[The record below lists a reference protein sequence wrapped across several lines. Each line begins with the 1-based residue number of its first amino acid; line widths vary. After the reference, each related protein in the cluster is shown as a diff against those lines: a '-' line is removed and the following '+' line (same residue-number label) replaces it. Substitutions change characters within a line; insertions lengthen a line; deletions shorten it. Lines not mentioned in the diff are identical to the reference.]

1 MNIETLGGFFENLSS
16 MHTIAVPFAKTFVLY
31 GLGFSIGKNIVK
43 VMRNR
48 IRMSVAIADIARD
61 SIIAF
66 FIGYVI
72 GAMGVGRFISNS
84 FDAAGKILSQTLGSN
99 SAVFISDPV
108 NVFLG
113 LLYAMGADFGS
124 VTILA
129 LTAPAVVLGALIG
142 AIFGF
147 LFN

>member
-84 FDAAGKILSQTLGSN
+84 FDAAGKVLSQTLGGS
-99 SAVFISDPV
+99 VGFVSDPV

>member
-84 FDAAGKILSQTLGSN
+84 FDAAGKILSQTLGGS
-99 SAVFISDPV
+99 VGFVSDPV

>member
-48 IRMSVAIADIARD
+48 IRMSVAIADVARD
-61 SIIAF
+61 LIIAF

-84 FDAAGKILSQTLGSN
+84 FDAAGKVLSQTLGGS
-99 SAVFISDPV
+99 VGFVSDPV